1 MISINTSQGVSILA
15 PSRIPYHCCF
25 ALVDCLSV
33 YFVVLC
39 RPSSLVVVVVLL
51 VIGHHHVDNFVL
63 GLSFLLGIFEMF
75 LSLGFL
81 HQCVGVRVHVSL
93 TYFCV
98 GSVSPYLTDPCLS
111 YSVVEDPV
119 KSIIGCNVQALLVVN
134 CARSVSFARCLPP
147 QTPISLA
154 FTKVGVASY
163 VFFIAR

>member
-1 MISINTSQGVSILA
+1 MLIGIL
-15 PSRIPYHCCF
+15 
-25 ALVDCLSV
+25 CLSV
-33 YFVVLC
+33 YFLVLC
-39 RPSSLVVVVVLL
+39 RPSSLVVFGVFL
-51 VIGHHHVDNFVL
+51 VFCQYHVDNFVL
-63 GLSFLLGIFEMF
+63 ALSFALCFFELF